1 MREIPLM
8 EANAEQSKVEIEKN
22 LRGLVKKVEQGSK
35 NFAAKPYNR
44 RGLKVD
50 LTQIKPQEG
59 YDGTYHTEGK
69 VTFKLKK

>member
-8 EANAEQSKVEIEKN
+8 EANAEQAKEEIKAN
-22 LRGLVKKVEQGSK
+22 LRGLVKKLEQGTK
-35 NFAAKPYNR
+35 NFAAKPFNR

-59 YDGTYHTEGK
+59 YDGTFQHTEGK
-69 VTFKLKK
+69 VTFKF